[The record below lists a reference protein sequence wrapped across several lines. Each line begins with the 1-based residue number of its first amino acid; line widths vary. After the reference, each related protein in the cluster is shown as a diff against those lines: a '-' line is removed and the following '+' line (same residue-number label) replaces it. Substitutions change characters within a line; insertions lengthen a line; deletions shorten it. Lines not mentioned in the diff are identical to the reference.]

1 MASCAK
7 QFYAGVLDV
16 GQATDWD
23 RVARYVDL
31 LQANGVHMECLQAVR
46 ASDGGNRLPFFARMG
61 TRQVVLGASADPKGL
76 IEELCPYK
84 VGEYKRLDTK
94 AAGPFALR
102 ALVKLADDN
111 TSPERTKAA
120 DLKPRADLK
129 GANSNAFAGLIGLE
143 RQQELLCKV
152 GALVSKHGRGA
163 IESVHMAFTGNPG
176 TGKTEL
182 ARRLSAH
189 LDALGVTDGT
199 GTFVAVG
206 AADLLA
212 PYLGQ
217 TPMRTRRVV
226 ERALGGVLFIDEA
239 YSLLAGNSYGQE
251 AIDTLVEMIENE
263 RERLVC
269 IIAGYPDQI
278 EQLFGANPG
287 LRDRFGLRV
296 AFDDYTTP
304 ELARIFRRFASAHGF
319 ELEDG
324 VSQEVSRCME
334 ALRGRPD
341 FANARTVR
349 RLYDRA
355 AMECAM
361 RCDQPRIA
369 PVDVRRAYEQ
379 PDISGETRRTRVG
392 FCP

>member
-7 QFYAGVLDV
+7 QFYAGMLDV
-16 GQATDWD
+16 GAQTDWD

-31 LQANGVHMECLQAVR
+31 LQASGVHMECMQAVKG
-46 ASDGGNRLPFFARMG
+46 SDGSNRLPFFARMG
-61 TRQVVLGASADPKGL
+61 ARQVALGASADPKGL
-76 IEELCPYK
+76 IEELCPFK
-84 VGEYKRLDTK
+84 VGQYKRLDTK
-94 AAGPFALR
+94 AVGSFALR

-111 TSPERTKAA
+111 TAAVRTRA
-120 DLKPRADLK
+120 DELKPHAAGKPGSGD
-129 GANSNAFAGLIGLE
+129 AFAGLIGLE

-152 GALVSKHGRGA
+152 GAVVSKHGRDA
-163 IESVHMAFTGNPG
+163 VECVHMAFTGNPG

-199 GTFVAVG
+199 GTFVAAS

-239 YSLLAGNSYGQE
+239 YSLLAGGSYGQE
-251 AIDTLVEMIENE
+251 AIDTLVEMLESE
-263 RERLVC
+263 RDHLVC
-269 IIAGYPDQI
+269 IVAGYPAQI
-278 EQLFGANPG
+278 EELFGANPG
-287 LRDRFGLRV
+287 LRDRFGLRL

-304 ELARIFRRFASAHGF
+304 ELVRIFRRFARLHGF

-324 VSQEVSRCME
+324 VSQEVSTCMD
-334 ALRGRPD
+334 ALRGKRD

-349 RLYDRA
+349 RLYDRTV
-355 AMECAM
+355 MECAM
-361 RCDQPRIA
+361 RCDQARIA
-369 PVDVRRAYEQ
+369 PIDVRRAFAQ
-379 PDISGETRRTRVG
+379 PDISGDASQRHVG
-392 FCP
+392 FC